1 MKPSVS
7 VIVPVFNVVD
17 YLERCF
23 TSIRNQSW
31 SDLEILLIDDGST
44 DGSSVVCDQVA
55 LKDDRIKVIHQANAG
70 LSAARNVGLDLAL
83 GEYLTFVD
91 SDDWVHPRYVE
102 TMMDSMRNRPALMS
116 LCKWASSSMIP
127 EDSTPTGLVE
137 MIGRDEAVPRM
148 LKGEWVSA
156 WAKLYHRS
164 LFEGIRF
171 PVGKNNED
179 YAILIHLFERCDTVC
194 LIPDVLYYYFI
205 RKGSI
210 TRSPLNTHS
219 FDELDNGMEVWA
231 YCRQKNPEWGNLAL
245 FNVTASIIKL
255 SGACLL
261 ENRFPEKY
269 REMRHFVAAH
279 KKQIFGNP
287 ALPFKYHP
295 FLWALMLGPAAQR
308 PLMRAYYKR

>member
-1 MKPSVS
+1 MKPFVS

-17 YLERCF
+17 YLERCI
-23 TSIRNQSW
+23 TSIRNQTW
-31 SDLEILLIDDGST
+31 SSLEILLIDDGST
-44 DGSSVVCDQVA
+44 DGCADVCDQAA
-55 LKDDRIKVIHQANAG
+55 LKDGRIKVIHQANAG
-70 LSAARNVGLDLAL
+70 LSAARNTGLDLAS

-91 SDDWVHPRYVE
+91 SDDWVHPQYVE
-102 TMMDSMRNRPALMS
+102 TMMDSLKNHPAPMS
-116 LCKWASSSMIP
+116 LCKWASGSVIQD
-127 EDSTPTGLVE
+127 ESTPKGAVE
-137 MIGRDEAVPRM
+137 IIDRDEAIPRM

-205 RKGSI
+205 REGSI
-210 TRSPLNTHS
+210 THSPLNAQS
-219 FDELDNGMEVWA
+219 FDELDNAKAVWA
-231 YCRQKNPEWGNLAL
+231 YCRQKNPDWGNLAL

-261 ENRFPEKY
+261 ENRYLEKY
-269 REMRHFVAAH
+269 REMRRFVSAH
-279 KKQIFGNP
+279 RELIFGNP

-295 FLWALMLGPAAQR
+295 FLWALMLGPAIQR
-308 PLMRAYYKR
+308 PFMRAYYKR